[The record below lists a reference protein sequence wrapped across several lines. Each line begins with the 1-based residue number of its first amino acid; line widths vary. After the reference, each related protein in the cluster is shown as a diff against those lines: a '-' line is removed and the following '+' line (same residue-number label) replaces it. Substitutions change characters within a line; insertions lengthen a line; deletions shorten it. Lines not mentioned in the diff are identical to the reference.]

1 LDCCSKF
8 HPERLT
14 LRRYTVSVDNLD
26 EIESNSDDEEY
37 ASSVEDED
45 DIPLE
50 PVDPKQT
57 GFGKHCSNSFLL

>member
-1 LDCCSKF
+1 
-8 HPERLT
+8 
-14 LRRYTVSVDNLD
+14 VDNLD